1 MSRHQQLFA
10 ISCLAPFLMLADF
23 SNDVAYIAKEC
34 LTMCH
39 FEAFKDSLLGFAKRN
54 QLTDEEMA
62 ERLLCIAA
70 NPEYFKTS
78 SEMAPD
84 RTAIGGLCF
93 FPDAVNA
100 LPYLEKY
107 IINPH
112 TRSEALNAL
121 GYLTK
126 FDDLFFN
133 VATQAI
139 ENGTMDNSFF
149 MRYLRASIRSN
160 LSGSFPLD
168 EKSRLRMERILINT
182 TENTFEEA
190 VFADEFLSDYIQC
203 YTNSLEHVN
212 ALKLI
217 LEKHKHIH
225 EHPDRKRFY
234 GNKWGSE
241 LISDKEWNCLA
252 TNRCQTEIARVMAL
266 PENERLNM
274 TAILDAKIAAIEVAE
289 ARAARREVW
298 KRRFRLGALVLPVP
312 VVALAAIVARRRRS
326 KCI

>member
-1 MSRHQQLFA
+1 MSRLQQIFA
-10 ISCLAPFLMLADF
+10 ISCLAPFLIMADF
-23 SNDVAYIAKEC
+23 SNDVAFIAGEC
-34 LTMCH
+34 LTCVH
-39 FEAFKDSLLGFAKRN
+39 YDAFRGSLLSFAKRN
-54 QLTDEEMA
+54 QLSDEDMA
-62 ERLLCIAA
+62 KRLLYIAA
-70 NPEYFKTS
+70 NPESFKAS
-78 SEMAPD
+78 SEFSPD

-100 LPYLEKY
+100 LPALEQY

-126 FDDLFFN
+126 FDDLFFT
-133 VATQAI
+133 VVKQAI
-139 ENGTMDNSFF
+139 DNGTMDNSFF
-149 MRYLRASIRSN
+149 IRYLRASIRSN
-160 LSGSFPLD
+160 LSGFFPLD
-168 EKSRLRMERILINT
+168 EKSRLRMERILINA

-190 VFADEFLSDYIQC
+190 VSADEFLSDYVQY

-212 ALKLI
+212 ALEII

-225 EHPDRKRFY
+225 EHPDRKRFF
-234 GNKWGSE
+234 GHKWGSE

-266 PENERLNM
+266 PENERINM
-274 TAILDAKIAAIEVAE
+274 AAILDAKIAAIEAAE

-298 KRRFRLGALVLPVP
+298 KRRLRIGALALPIP
-312 VVALAAIVARRRRS
+312 VIAFAAIAVRRRRRQ
-326 KCI
+326 